1 MNNYEFGNLLYK
13 LRMKSNLTQEELA
26 KKLNITNKA
35 ISKWENGRAIPNT
48 NTLKNLSILFNIP
61 IDNLLQITKQRK
73 KEIIKIVITG
83 GPCAGKTTAMS
94 WVQNAFTNLGYHVI
108 FVPECATEIIN
119 AGISQKNCESIFDFQ
134 KTLMKLQIERE
145 NIYEESAK
153 HIKGDKVLIICDR
166 GLMDSKAFLTNLEFS
181 TILND
186 LNKNEIELRDN
197 YDAVFHLVTAAKGK
211 QEYYTLSNNTARNET
226 IDEAITIDNR
236 LIDAWSGHPHFR
248 IIDNSLEFEDK
259 MKKLIKE
266 ISVVLKE
273 P

>member
-119 AGISQKNCESIFDFQ
+119 AGISQ
-134 KTLMKLQIERE
+134 
-145 NIYEESAK
+145 
-153 HIKGDKVLIICDR
+153 
-166 GLMDSKAFLTNLEFS
+166 
-181 TILND
+181 
-186 LNKNEIELRDN
+186 
-197 YDAVFHLVTAAKGK
+197 
-211 QEYYTLSNNTARNET
+211 
-226 IDEAITIDNR
+226 
-236 LIDAWSGHPHFR
+236 
-248 IIDNSLEFEDK
+248 
-259 MKKLIKE
+259 
-266 ISVVLKE
+266 
-273 P
+273 